1 MQCIDP
7 VSARECRVLL
17 GCLNASSALADEH
30 WHVAVREYKDQTVTE
45 LGGRVSDIPGVRGIA
60 E

>member
-30 WHVAVREYKDQTVTE
+30 WHVAVREYKDRTVTE
-45 LGGRVSDIPGVRGIA
+45 LGGKVSDIPGVRGIA